1 MYRYNTVASKCIQ
14 DSKSQLDQ
22 LSCLTQMKSNV
33 QTNFIQADGT
43 HFTFGWNEPL
53 AVNGE
58 IVQDEQNYPRYDNDF
73 AYVPWGSEVF
83 NISSIEGHFMYLDFD
98 NLTQIVGL

>member
-1 MYRYNTVASKCIQ
+1 M
-14 DSKSQLDQ
+14 
-22 LSCLTQMKSNV
+22 
-33 QTNFIQADGT
+33 
-43 HFTFGWNEPL
+43 

-73 AYVPWGSEVF
+73 ANVPWGSEVF